1 MPLFSGVKSFWV
13 IQNNEPVIRS
23 VKKLNARGSARSIST
38 FDFSTLY
45 TKIPHNKLIFVLN
58 NLIDFCFK
66 GGTNKYVALS
76 SSGAHWRN
84 EPSDDYICYNKEKV
98 KSAVKYLIDNCY
110 FTLGGKLYR
119 QSIGIPMGSD
129 PAPFMANLF
138 LYYYENQWI
147 RNLKKTDLKRARL
160 FCNTF
165 RFIDDL
171 IAINDQDE
179 FERNF
184 LDIYPPEL
192 QLKKESTDHQH
203 ASFLDLDISIDQTQ
217 FKLQLF
223 DKRDSFPFSIV
234 RMPYCCSNMPSSIF
248 YSSVGAEILR
258 IGRSTTTLNNFKNTA
273 SKLLLRM
280 SKQGTQKHKLERLLI
295 KTYNRHTSHFLSF
308 ANNSSS
314 FVHLLLD

>member
-1 MPLFSGVKSFWV
+1 MNS
-13 IQNNEPVIRS
+13 
-23 VKKLNARGSARSIST
+23 RGSARSIST

-45 TKIPHNKLIFVLN
+45 TKIPHDKLIFVLN
-58 NLIDFCFK
+58 DLIDFCFK

-76 SSGAHWRN
+76 SSGAHWRS
-84 EPSDDYICYNKEKV
+84 EPNDDYTCYDKEKV

-110 FTLGGKLYR
+110 FTLGGQLYR

-138 LYYYENQWI
+138 LFYYENKWI
-147 RNLKKTDLKRARL
+147 RNLKKTDLKRARR

-171 IAINDQDE
+171 IAINDHDE

-184 LDIYPPEL
+184 LEIYPPEL
-192 QLKKESTDHQH
+192 QLKKENIDHH
-203 ASFLDLDISIDQTQ
+203 NASFLDLDISICQNQ
-217 FKLQLF
+217 FNLQLY

-248 YSSVGAEILR
+248 YSSIGAEILR
-258 IGRSTTTLNNFKNTA
+258 IGRSTTTLDNFKRTA
-273 SKLLLRM
+273 RKLLLRM
-280 SKQGTQKHKLERLLI
+280 SKQGAQRSRLERLLI
-295 KTYNRHTSHFLSF
+295 KIFNKHNSHFLSF
-308 ANNSSS
+308 VSDSSS
-314 FVHLLLD
+314 FVRLLVD